1 MNGAWGG
8 EEREERS
15 SEAGEKMNGLHWT
28 AQILLAAVFLFAGFS
43 EIFSFRRRAAAL
55 PGGVTLGFDGLPY
68 ELALVIGVAEIV
80 GALALVVPV
89 DLWPPDILPR
99 LAAATLGLLTVA
111 GGIYHQR
118 RRESAAPNVALFLLA
133 LFVIVARW
141 PR

>member
-1 MNGAWGG
+1 
-8 EEREERS
+8 
-15 SEAGEKMNGLHWT
+15 MNGLHWT
-28 AQILLAAVFLFAGFS
+28 AQILLAAVFLFAGFG

-99 LAAATLGLLTVA
+99 LAAATLGLLPWLAALITS
-111 GGIYHQR
+111 GGGSR
-118 RRESAAPNVALFLLA
+118 LLPMW
-133 LFVIVARW
+133 LCFCWRCL
-141 PR
+141 